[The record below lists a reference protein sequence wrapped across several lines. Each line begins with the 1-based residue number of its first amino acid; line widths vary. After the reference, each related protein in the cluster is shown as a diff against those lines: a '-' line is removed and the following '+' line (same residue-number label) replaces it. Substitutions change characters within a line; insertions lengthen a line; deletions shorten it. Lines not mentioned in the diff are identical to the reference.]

1 MFVDSDTGNELMI
14 QDYDP
19 YPVDSIVNLYIEPD
33 DIQVMKKERV
43 ANVVPGTVTG
53 EGKVEL
59 LGGEFECPT
68 EGFEEGDEVMATVSF
83 DKVELLD
90 NLEEGVLD
98 GEVHFILYKGD
109 HYHLTIKVGDEGF
122 LYVDTDDIWDKGDLV
137 GINIAP
143 ADIKISRKDD

>member
-1 MFVDSDTGNELMI
+1 
-14 QDYDP
+14 
-19 YPVDSIVNLYIEPD
+19 
-33 DIQVMKKERV
+33 MKKERV

-68 EGFEEGDEVMATVSF
+68 EGFEEGDEIMATVSF